1 MTCASAHAFAR
12 ALASSLCPLAYLNL
26 SHNRIHDEGIS
37 DLSAAVLWNT
47 TLVTLDISRNLASDA
62 AVKAARE
69 AMDPRA
75 RQLRVALRTFRAAAL
90 IVLLAHRAGDGQ
102 GAPVPVAESD
112 GTDEVE
118 VVQPV
123 PVVSPTGFAS
133 LPTTV
138 LMLVLAWAS
147 PDGFDFGHAVG
158 HCVQASSSP

>member
-12 ALASSLCPLAYLNL
+12 ALASSLCPLGYLNL

-47 TLVTLDISRNLASDA
+47 TLATLDVSRNLASDA
-62 AVKAARE
+62 AVKAVRE

-75 RQLRVALRTFRAAAL
+75 RQQRVAHRTFRAAAL
-90 IVLLAHRAGDGQ
+90 IVLLAHQAGDGQ
-102 GAPVPVAESD
+102 GTPVTVAELD
-112 GTDEVE
+112 ETDEVE
-118 VVQPV
+118 VVQPA

-138 LMLVLAWAS
+138 LMLVLERAS
-147 PDGFDFGHAVG
+147 PDGFDFGAASAVE
-158 HCVQASSSP
+158 